1 MNHQL
6 LQSKLSKLS
15 ARLNF
20 MVVLVLGLLI
30 SNVGLSYFAVYALKN
45 QKREVVPFVGN
56 SGYVISDT
64 EVDGHY
70 LNLMAENFIYA
81 RLNVTPK
88 SVKQNHKHLLDYI
101 DSSIY
106 SSFKEKLQKEEQVI
120 QKKEIASS
128 FDMTD
133 VQSDNQALVSKV
145 TGHLKR
151 HVGYRALPEADKTY
165 LIKYKYQLGKLT
177 ITGFSEFK
185 GEGHES

>member
-1 MNHQL
+1 MNHQI

-30 SNVGLSYFAVYALKN
+30 SNIGLSYFAVYALSN

-70 LNLMAENFIYA
+70 LNLMAENFVYA

-88 SVKQNHKHLLDYI
+88 NVKQNHKHLLDYV
-101 DSSIY
+101 DSSIFAN
-106 SSFKEKLQKEEQVI
+106 FKEKLYAEEQII

-128 FDMTD
+128 FDVTD
-133 VQSDNQALVSKV
+133 LQSDNRALVSII
-145 TGHLKR
+145 TGQLKR
-151 HVGYRALPEADKTY
+151 TVGYRALDEKNKTY
-165 LIKYKYQLGKLT
+165 RIKYKYRLGKLT
-177 ITGFSEFK
+177 ITSFSELK
-185 GEGHES
+185 GEGHED